1 MTLDDIP
8 LTWMPCLGKCCCSG
22 GSRRKLRGW
31 SWSRC
36 LYRTLTLK
44 KECVQYPVYSSLMN
58 PTFKPIMFPLSTDY
72 IILII
77 SINISIYL
85 SIHPSIHLNPWH
97 SLTFPPDFMISLF
110 QTVAGGTCTWRCCRG
125 SSASPATGRASR
137 RLRRRRCRRSCS
149 LRCGW
154 EAGHGSALGRR
165 WTITALIIEI
175 RVALKWIWI
184 LLILMSYYL
193 NESRIFL

>member
-85 SIHPSIHLNPWH
+85 SIHPSIHP
-97 SLTFPPDFMISLF
+97 SQSMTFSNIPSWFHDFAVSN
-110 QTVAGGTCTWRCCRG
+110 G
-125 SSASPATGRASR
+125 
-137 RLRRRRCRRSCS
+137 
-149 LRCGW
+149 
-154 EAGHGSALGRR
+154 GRR
-165 WTITALIIEI
+165 YMHLAL
-175 RVALKWIWI
+175 L
-184 LLILMSYYL
+184 
-193 NESRIFL
+193 SRQLCLSSDRKSVQTSAPTSVPKVLQFAVRLGGRSRLGAWEKVNYNSSNYRN